1 MESSDLDEKVLS
13 LHRRGTPVFL
23 ESGLRLMLHPSQNPS
38 RFRILPLPH
47 AQHGTQRLLT
57 VNQLKNVVFI
67 PVKRSPMLG
76 LKLLHFSQTNFLI
89 PCFQLRQT
97 FRFVNKRRSHAAA
110 YYLTLLRLIE
120 FNGTIIFR
128 EQTIKLKCKQIYI
141 LWRPNNYIHFS
152 RTCLFYCVAS
162 ETLDLFAVSG
172 ESQPVI

>member
-1 MESSDLDEKVLS
+1 
-13 LHRRGTPVFL
+13 
-23 ESGLRLMLHPSQNPS
+23 MLYPSQNPS

-47 AQHGTQRLLT
+47 AQHGTQRLFT

-97 FRFVNKRRSHAAA
+97 FRFINNRRSHAAA

-120 FNGTIIFR
+120 FNGTIMFKEQTTKYVQICTYFV